1 MEVGPVYMQL
11 VSRVFLSS
19 VLVALLYASITRMTL
34 LVLGE
39 DDLSFLTAFVIGF
52 VYTLPVI
59 LTGSLL
65 SSCLLSLSRTL
76 AFHFTTRLLVS
87 QAVAL
92 LLSLVLIPFV
102 LDHSFSS
109 NFVLICCGV
118 ALIYF
123 LVSEMSRKYPASYRS
138 LSGWLFRIG
147 LSYWLFSML
156 SGSMAS
162 FVPNTSRMEQLMDT
176 HTDAFLL
183 LFVSGIVLAEVVCS
197 FLFSKRSLPW
207 MSQLYIHIG
216 SACILAGVT
225 SVLTP
230 LPLALVFTNVCTALT
245 YVLISRLFIIMKTGK
260 EEHHD
265 PSVISTTDD

>member
-1 MEVGPVYMQL
+1 M
-11 VSRVFLSS
+11 
-19 VLVALLYASITRMTL
+19 
-34 LVLGE
+34 
-39 DDLSFLTAFVIGF
+39 TAFLIGF
-52 VYTLPVI
+52 VYAGPII
-59 LTGSLL
+59 LIGSLL
-65 SSCLLSLSRTL
+65 SSGLFYFTRSLANHFMIRL
-76 AFHFTTRLLVS
+76 IINQAF
-87 QAVAL
+87 AL
-92 LLSLVLIPFV
+92 LFSLVLIPFV

-123 LVSEMSRKYPASYRS
+123 LVSEMSRKYPESYRS

-162 FVPNTSRMEQLMDT
+162 FVPNASRMEQLMDT

-230 LPLALVFTNVCTALT
+230 LPLTLVFTNVCTALT